1 MEGVLRL
8 KVRAIGTGAGAGSR
22 IGKERER
29 ELGWDRG
36 AHCHSF
42 CLRYITKVVLVL
54 KYMYSEQTVNT
65 YTLP

>member
-1 MEGVLRL
+1 MFYS
-8 KVRAIGTGAGAGSR
+8 TGQVGKFGLWELELEAGSR

-42 CLRYITKVVLVL
+42 CLRYIR
-54 KYMYSEQTVNT
+54 
-65 YTLP
+65 